1 MVWKNDKSENFQQV
15 STDFSNATVELTSLS
30 VLGHLLLDNSR
41 EGGVDRL
48 LAGILLVE
56 EEVQGGVTAHEGGS
70 EPVLLLDQ
78 NIQQVG
84 LVIVLGVRSG

>member
-1 MVWKNDKSENFQQV
+1 MN
-15 STDFSNATVELTSLS
+15 
-30 VLGHLLLDNSR
+30 
-41 EGGVDRL
+41 RL

-56 EEVQGGVTAHEGGS
+56 EQVQGGVPAHEGGS

-84 LVIVLGVRSG
+84 LVIVLGVRSDCDNTSELVLILLKKCLVTL

>member
-1 MVWKNDKSENFQQV
+1 MN
-15 STDFSNATVELTSLS
+15 
-30 VLGHLLLDNSR
+30 
-41 EGGVDRL
+41 RL

-56 EEVQGGVTAHEGGS
+56 EQVQGGVPAHEGGS